1 MITLLIKKFGKNFIT
16 LKPTRI
22 AGTSPVLSVLISI
35 GIVVTQVGDFLSTK
49 IGLTSVGATEANGIM
64 GQFISEHGWNS
75 FLYLKLVASIFF
87 IWSAWKRPVFGTA
100 IVTLYSLVILNNLVA
115 ILAHLS

>member
-1 MITLLIKKFGKNFIT
+1 MTTSQIRKFGKNFIT

-35 GIVVTQVGDFLSTK
+35 GIVVTQIGDFLSTK
-49 IGLTSVGATEANGIM
+49 IGLTSVGATEANSIM
-64 GQFISEHGWNS
+64 SQFIAEYGWNS
-75 FLYLKLVASIFF
+75 FLYLKLIASVFL

-100 IVTLYSLVILNNLVA
+100 IVTLYLLVILNNLVA